1 MEQKENNESD
11 NIELRSEKMRRV
23 IGDVAPLFAT
33 TSIMKSKGAFLFSLF
48 ACLMFL
54 AGCGDRHCKAIDRA
68 YVIVNDSPDSALSI
82 LNHLDQH
89 ELANCEKARYALVY
103 TIAQDKSGLDVS
115 NDSLL
120 RTAYTYYS
128 AKPNDSL
135 YAKCQ
140 YYMGKYYMLN
150 DSSEKAID
158 CFDRSIVAAKN
169 KGDKNTQCLGLE
181 KLSKVMSNSNSRE
194 ALLYATEAE
203 RIYGLL
209 PQKSKINYAYYK
221 LNVCEV
227 LLLSD
232 SLNYAMRKCKEAL
245 MMGLTCED
253 SSLISD
259 TYQVLSIIQ
268 REEGKYQDALK
279 SAKNSNDYGQY
290 IENSK
295 LLNLAWAYLNVDS
308 INECKKVLK
317 NFESTEATEVYT
329 KYYLLHLVSL
339 KKHDYVKACTMAD
352 SAYMHIDKMY
362 TDELGKKEAYYNS
375 LISNQYEKG
384 RTDGRIKLMYWF
396 FGYITLSGLILIF
409 FILRSYKQYKR
420 KAKLKLV
427 AEEHEQELQKKKY
440 EEEIRRKEI
449 QLSTMRD
456 YIFDKISIAD
466 KLDKIRDN
474 REKSVP
480 LSDSDWSEIRMFVDS
495 VECDFVTRLKEKNP
509 ELSEDDI
516 NFMILLRLRMPSKA
530 MALIY
535 GISEKSIRQKL
546 FVYKHKVGIEDKKDL
561 SLRTFIERF

>member
-1 MEQKENNESD
+1 MD
-11 NIELRSEKMRRV
+11 N
-23 IGDVAPLFAT
+23 
-33 TSIMKSKGAFLFSLF
+33 KGAFLFSLF
-48 ACLMFL
+48 ACIMVL
-54 AGCGDRHCKAIDRA
+54 AGCGDRHCKAIDSA
-68 YVIVNDSPDSALSI
+68 YAIVNDSPDSALTI
-82 LNHLDQH
+82 LNHVNQH
-89 ELANCEKARYALVY
+89 GLSNSEKARYALVY
-103 TIAQDKSGLDVS
+103 TMAQDKSGLDVN

-150 DSSEKAID
+150 DSSEKALD

-169 KGDKNTQCLGLE
+169 IGDKNTQCLGLE
-181 KLSKVMSNSNSRE
+181 KLSKVMSNSNNRK
-194 ALLYATEAE
+194 ALLYATKAE

-209 PQKSKINYAYYK
+209 PQRSKINEAYYK
-221 LNVCEV
+221 LNVSEI
-227 LLLSD
+227 LLQSD
-232 SLNYAMRKCKEAL
+232 SLRSATRKCHEAL
-245 MMGLTCED
+245 TIGLTCKD
-253 SSLISD
+253 SFLISD
-259 TYQVLSIIQ
+259 SYQVLSTIE
-268 REEGKYQDALK
+268 REEGKFQDALK
-279 SAKNSNDYGQY
+279 AAKNSNDYCQY

-308 INECKKVLK
+308 INECKEILENIK
-317 NFESTEATEVYT
+317 STEAKDVYT
-329 KYYLLHLVSL
+329 KYYLLHLASL

-352 SAYMHIDKMY
+352 SAYMHIEKMY
-362 TDELGKKEAYYNS
+362 TNELGKKEEYYNS
-375 LISNQYEKG
+375 LIYSQYEKG
-384 RTDGRIKLMYWF
+384 KSDGRVKLMYWF
-396 FGYITLSGLILIF
+396 IGYITLSGLILIF
-409 FILRSYKQYKR
+409 FILRSYKQYTH
-420 KAKLKLV
+420 KAKLEL
-427 AEEHEQELQKKKY
+427 ATEEHERELQKKKY

-449 QLSTMRD
+449 QLSTMRG
-456 YIFDKISIAD
+456 YILNKISIAE

-480 LSDSDWSEIRMFVDS
+480 LSDGDWNEIRLFVNS

-546 FVYKHKVGIEDKKDL
+546 FVYKGKVGIEDKKDL